1 MTKWAAADV
10 PVRIPRAVVT
20 VPVEGAIVDT
30 VVHVTPGNDQPLVSL
45 HPTILFISCSHFR
58 RHPSSMIFP
67 LYFSFAGRFQGGGNP
82 PCPPRN
88 GYFRPRGRPPDVP
101 VRIPRAVVT
110 EPGEGA
116 NEDTVVHVTPGK
128 DQLTAFGGP
137 VIVREIRS
145 RRTSRIDCRFQF
157 PAIQGHI
164 RTSSHIRLSVMPH
177 SLL

>member
-67 LYFSFAGRFQGGGNP
+67 LYFSFAGRFHGGGNP

-88 GYFRPRGRPPDVP
+88 GYFRPRGRPPMSQIEAP
-101 VRIPRAVVT
+101 
-110 EPGEGA
+110 EPLLQCRKKGPPL
-116 NEDTVVHVTPGK
+116 TP
-128 DQLTAFGGP
+128 LFTLP
-137 VIVREIRS
+137 PEM
-145 RRTSRIDCRFQF
+145 
-157 PAIQGHI
+157 
-164 RTSSHIRLSVMPH
+164 TSSPPSAAQ
-177 SLL
+177 

>member
-10 PVRIPRAVVT
+10 PVRIPRAVVA

-67 LYFSFAGRFQGGGNP
+67 LYFSFAGRFHGGGNP

-88 GYFRPRGRPPDVP
+88 GYFRPRGRPPRVQSE
-101 VRIPRAVVT
+101 IP
-110 EPGEGA
+110 EPWE
-116 NEDTVVHVTPGK
+116 
-128 DQLTAFGGP
+128 Q
-137 VIVREIRS
+137 VREKGPTLTPLF
-145 RRTSRIDCRFQF
+145 TS
-157 PAIQGHI
+157 PPEK
-164 RTSSHIRLSVMPH
+164 TSSPPSAAQ
-177 SLL
+177 

>member
-10 PVRIPRAVVT
+10 PVRIPRAVVA

-67 LYFSFAGRFQGGGNP
+67 LYFSFAGRFHGGGNP

-88 GYFRPRGRPPDVP
+88 GYFRPRGRPPKFQYESP
-101 VRIPRAVVT
+101 EPLWQYRAKGPT
-110 EPGEGA
+110 L
-116 NEDTVVHVTPGK
+116 TP
-128 DQLTAFGGP
+128 LY
-137 VIVREIRS
+137 
-145 RRTSRIDCRFQF
+145 TS
-157 PAIQGHI
+157 PPE
-164 RTSSHIRLSVMPH
+164 RTSSPPSAAQ
-177 SLL
+177 

>member
-10 PVRIPRAVVT
+10 PVRIPRAVVA

-67 LYFSFAGRFQGGGNP
+67 LCFSFAGRFHGGGNP
-82 PCPPRN
+82 PCPPSKWLFPTKRAAA
-88 GYFRPRGRPPDVP
+88 DVP
-101 VRIPRAVVT
+101 VRNPRAVDAAPV
-110 EPGEGA
+110 EGA
-116 NEDTVVHVTPGK
+116 SVDTVAHVTPGN

-137 VIVREIRS
+137 VVVREIRS
-145 RRTSRIDCRFQF
+145 
-157 PAIQGHI
+157 
-164 RTSSHIRLSVMPH
+164 
-177 SLL
+177 

>member
-10 PVRIPRAVVT
+10 PVRIPRAVVA

-67 LYFSFAGRFQGGGNP
+67 LYFSFAGRFHGGGNP

-88 GYFRPRGRPPDVP
+88 GYFRPRGRPPMFQCEAPEPSWQSRKKGPTPTPP
-101 VRIPRAVVT
+101 VTRPP
-110 EPGEGA
+110 E
-116 NEDTVVHVTPGK
+116 
-128 DQLTAFGGP
+128 
-137 VIVREIRS
+137 
-145 RRTSRIDCRFQF
+145 
-157 PAIQGHI
+157 
-164 RTSSHIRLSVMPH
+164 RTSSPPSAAQ
-177 SLL
+177 

>member
-67 LYFSFAGRFQGGGNP
+67 LYFSFAGRFHGGGNP

-88 GYFRPRGRPPDVP
+88 GYFRPRGRPPMSQIEYP
-101 VRIPRAVVT
+101 
-110 EPGEGA
+110 EPLSQIRQKGP
-116 NEDTVVHVTPGK
+116 TKTP
-128 DQLTAFGGP
+128 LNTLP
-137 VIVREIRS
+137 PE
-145 RRTSRIDCRFQF
+145 
-157 PAIQGHI
+157 
-164 RTSSHIRLSVMPH
+164 RTSSPPSAAQ
-177 SLL
+177 

>member
-10 PVRIPRAVVT
+10 PVRIPRAVVA

-67 LYFSFAGRFQGGGNP
+67 LYFSFAGRFHGGGNP

-88 GYFRPRGRPPDVP
+88 GYFRPRGRPPTDQNESP
-101 VRIPRAVVT
+101 
-110 EPGEGA
+110 EPLLQSREKGP
-116 NEDTVVHVTPGK
+116 TLTP
-128 DQLTAFGGP
+128 LFTRP
-137 VIVREIRS
+137 PE
-145 RRTSRIDCRFQF
+145 
-157 PAIQGHI
+157 
-164 RTSSHIRLSVMPH
+164 RTSSPPSAVQ
-177 SLL
+177 

>member
-67 LYFSFAGRFQGGGNP
+67 LYFSFAGRFHGGGNP

-88 GYFRPRGRPPDVP
+88 GYFRPRGRPPKLQFEAP
-101 VRIPRAVVT
+101 
-110 EPGEGA
+110 EPPSQRREKGPA
-116 NEDTVVHVTPGK
+116 LTP
-128 DQLTAFGGP
+128 LPTLP
-137 VIVREIRS
+137 PE
-145 RRTSRIDCRFQF
+145 
-157 PAIQGHI
+157 
-164 RTSSHIRLSVMPH
+164 RTSSPPSAAQ
-177 SLL
+177 